1 MVTNEQGKRF
11 GRVKAGYEPIE
22 HKPKPKYGSI
32 WVDGVLYR
40 ENLPFP
46 LLQHIRNQL
55 VREGYSKKRIRI
67 GYFTTK

>member
-1 MVTNEQGKRF
+1 MDRNVRF

-22 HKPKPKYGSI
+22 KKAKPRYGNI

-46 LLQHIRNQL
+46 LLQHIKSTL
-55 VREGYSKKRIRI
+55 VRNGHPREKICITYCKKSLR
-67 GYFTTK
+67 